1 MDLQDIDIAKH
12 LHEIKKGKE
21 YSQLGFFSKP
31 YRIDIGTEGIVVKV
45 YHPIKKNSVFL
56 IEAHNKYIA
65 DLKRC
70 GINVPDTRI
79 LAIEKGIEQ
88 ELVILQQAFEKEELV
103 RTIFEEKPLET
114 LLQLLSLM
122 YSETIEFWK
131 KKSVNDKI
139 GFHPTIRN
147 YAFRKGSLFYYD
159 TFPPMGMPQDQLNK
173 IIVQMT
179 PISDWLKWLK
189 HVVPTRIINKVSD
202 EYYFVEK
209 TIVGIL
215 GSSIRLRPEYAE
227 EFLKFTKWYI
237 ERSALG
243 SKEKKYILQKIDSP
257 PKLSLLWRIMR
268 KLTKNVGK
276 PNISFPI
283 KKQIQD

>member
-88 ELVILQQAFEKEELV
+88 ELVILQQAFEKE
-103 RTIFEEKPLET
+103 
-114 LLQLLSLM
+114 
-122 YSETIEFWK
+122 
-131 KKSVNDKI
+131 
-139 GFHPTIRN
+139 
-147 YAFRKGSLFYYD
+147 
-159 TFPPMGMPQDQLNK
+159 
-173 IIVQMT
+173 
-179 PISDWLKWLK
+179 
-189 HVVPTRIINKVSD
+189 
-202 EYYFVEK
+202 
-209 TIVGIL
+209 
-215 GSSIRLRPEYAE
+215 
-227 EFLKFTKWYI
+227 
-237 ERSALG
+237 
-243 SKEKKYILQKIDSP
+243 
-257 PKLSLLWRIMR
+257 
-268 KLTKNVGK
+268 
-276 PNISFPI
+276 
-283 KKQIQD
+283 